1 MADQYDLVLPALEIR
16 QRDRR
21 IYSFAVDG
29 KLLHGF
35 TAVSRV
41 RRDQQHTLQ
50 GYQRPEVTSH
60 IRAIRRYLES
70 DGAMLPNALVV
81 AFDDRVRFVPSR
93 SRAVVSYAVAGEL
106 TIPVD
111 ESWDDVD
118 KPAWLVDGQQ
128 RSAAVRDA
136 ELDEFPVCVVG
147 FVADS
152 DAEQRS
158 QFILVNSTKP
168 LPAGLIHELLPA
180 TQGELPLRYLRRKL
194 PAAALA
200 RLNSDGDSP
209 FWGLIATPTSPHG
222 VVKDNS
228 ILKMIENSISDGALY
243 QYRDPETGD
252 GDLEGMVKHL
262 KTYWHVVRNCYSEA
276 WGLPPRQSRLM
287 HGVGIQTMGYVMDAL
302 TDGIKAGRM
311 PTRKIERTL
320 AALRAEAAWTSGA
333 WVFDDGTERR
343 WNSLQ
348 NTPNDIRLLT
358 DHLLRRVRDLAAG

>member
-1 MADQYDLVLPALEIR
+1 MADQYDLVLPALEVR
-16 QRDRR
+16 QGQRR
-21 IYSFAVDG
+21 IYSFAIDG
-29 KLLHGF
+29 KLLSAF

-70 DGAMLPNALVV
+70 GGAMLPNALVV
-81 AFDDRVRFVPSR
+81 AFDNRVRFVPSSTR
-93 SRAVVSYAVAGEL
+93 TVVSYATPGEL

-136 ELDEFPVCVVG
+136 ELDEFPLCVVG

-168 LPAGLIHELLPA
+168 LPAGLIHELLPE
-180 TQGELPLRYLRRKL
+180 TQGELPPRYLRRKL
-194 PAAALA
+194 PAQVLA
-200 RLNSDGDSP
+200 RLNTDEDSP

-222 VVKDNS
+222 VIKDNS
-228 ILKMIENSISDGALY
+228 VLKMIENSLYDGALF
-243 QYRDPETGD
+243 QYRDPATGA
-252 GDLEGMVKHL
+252 GDLEGLVKHL
-262 KTYWHVVRNCYSEA
+262 TIYWKLVRSCFPDA
-276 WGLPPRQSRLM
+276 WALLPRQSRLM
-287 HGVGIQTMGYVMDAL
+287 HGVGIQAMGYVMDAL
-302 TDGIKAGRM
+302 TDGYKASRI
-311 PTRKIERTL
+311 PTRRIEKVL
-320 AALRAEAAWTSGA
+320 AGLWAEAAWTADS
-333 WVFDDGTERR
+333 WIFDDGTERR

-348 NTPNDIRLLT
+348 NTPNDVRLLT
-358 DHLLRRVRDLAAG
+358 DHLLRRVGQLT